1 MKMHVSHA
9 NVCALTGLQI
19 SEGSYM
25 TLKKKETTAIVEEYR
40 NGIKSRIQA
49 TINDLCKSK

>member
-9 NVCALTGLQI
+9 NVCDLTGLQI